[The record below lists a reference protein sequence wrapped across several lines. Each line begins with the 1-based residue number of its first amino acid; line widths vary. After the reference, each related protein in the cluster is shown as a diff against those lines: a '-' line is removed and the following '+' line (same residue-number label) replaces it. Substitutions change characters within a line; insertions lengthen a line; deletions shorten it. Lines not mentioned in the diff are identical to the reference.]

1 MLAVLLAAAAVGID
15 NEEYSCPD
23 EYPFP
28 REWMERRYCKGDQ
41 WGTLTS
47 ANTLHVTTT
56 AQFTREFLC
65 QPATTVYSWCT
76 AALTGNGVGSVVKC
90 FDNTVDIVAN
100 VEASGGS
107 IKLDDDMTFAK
118 DVQTRDAGSTT
129 MATIDCFPPAGT
141 SPASGE
147 AGDLDG
153 ATVGTIVVA
162 SLVGVALVGG
172 AIAVHLEL

>member
-28 REWMERRYCKGDQ
+28 REWTERRYCKGDQ
-41 WGTLTS
+41 WGVINS
-47 ANTLHVTTT
+47 ATALHVTTT

-65 QPATTVYSWCT
+65 QPATTVYSLCT

-141 SPASGE
+141 SPAH
-147 AGDLDG
+147 LDG

-172 AIAVHLEL
+172 AIAVHSGVAAV